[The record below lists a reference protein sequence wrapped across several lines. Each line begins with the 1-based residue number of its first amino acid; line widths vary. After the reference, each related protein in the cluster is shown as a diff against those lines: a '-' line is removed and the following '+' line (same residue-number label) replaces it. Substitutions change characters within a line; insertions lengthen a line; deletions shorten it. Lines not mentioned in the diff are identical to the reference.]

1 MKKSHKKEEKHS
13 KKKPMMD
20 MHEAK
25 EMKGKDS
32 KMKMPMKKACG
43 RSR

>member
-1 MKKSHKKEEKHS
+1 MAKES
-13 KKKPMMD
+13 KKKEKKMKPKMHD

-25 EMKGKDS
+25 EMKGAC
-32 KMKMPMKKACG
+32 KMKMPMKKAAG

>member
-1 MKKSHKKEEKHS
+1 MAKAKKE
-13 KKKPMMD
+13 KKMKPKMHD